1 MSALPDALPRF
12 RLMKLDDLGVVE
24 DIERAV
30 YTHPWTRGNFIDS
43 MDAGYHCWI
52 LSCAGNIAGYAV
64 VMIAAGEAHLLNLS
78 VAPAMQRQGLGSALL
93 RFVIKLAADYDAL
106 SMFLEV
112 RASNIAALAL
122 YAGHG
127 FCKIGVRN
135 GYYPA
140 CEGREDAVT
149 MELKLS

>member
-12 RLMKLDDLGVVE
+12 RRMTPDDLNVVE

-30 YTHPWTRGNFIDS
+30 YTYPWTRGNFIDS
-43 MDAGYHCWI
+43 LDAGYHCWI
-52 LSCAGNIAGYAV
+52 LSRAGDITGYAV

-78 VAPAMQRQGLGSALL
+78 IAPEAQRVGLGSALM

-106 SMFLEV
+106 SIFLEV
-112 RASNIAALAL
+112 RASNAAALAL
-122 YAGHG
+122 YACHG
-127 FCKIGVRN
+127 FSEIGVRN

-140 CEGREDAVT
+140 CEGRENAVT